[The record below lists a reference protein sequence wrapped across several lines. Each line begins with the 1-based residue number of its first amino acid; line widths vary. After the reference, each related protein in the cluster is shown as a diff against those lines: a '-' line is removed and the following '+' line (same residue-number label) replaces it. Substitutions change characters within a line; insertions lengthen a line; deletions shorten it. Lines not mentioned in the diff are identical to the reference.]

1 MSLVFVRRGRI
12 GVLLLCMY
20 GDEVHN
26 SDAVLQAAPII
37 SRSVVF
43 LVVWPHLLSAGCV
56 PVHTCVC
63 RSNAV
68 SSSPRVSRSVGTQQS
83 RLPRL
88 FCLPGVRQRIAP
100 CAICRP
106 PWLFAVAYACGSI
119 TLSDVG
125 SMPEGGAPGSAEGTC
140 LSLAVHGKPV
150 GRTDILQVGGGTGP
164 VLTARR

>member
-1 MSLVFVRRGRI
+1 MCCCSVCTEMKFIIRTPFFKRRPSFRGA
-12 GVLLLCMY
+12 LCPLSSGLTFCLPDVY
-20 GDEVHN
+20 PYIHVYVDQTPSAVVHGY
-26 SDAVLQAAPII
+26 I
-37 SRSVVF
+37 
-43 LVVWPHLLSAGCV
+43 W
-56 PVHTCVC
+56 
-63 RSNAV
+63 
-68 SSSPRVSRSVGTQQS
+68 SVGTQQS
-83 RLPRL
+83 RPPRL